1 MFIRSYPFLNPLIV
15 LADLICL
22 FVCLFHV
29 LHLHMQKE
37 ICNDVRRRTNVSYS
51 RDAVKGKKKI
61 DRKEFI
67 VAGN

>member
-1 MFIRSYPFLNPLIV
+1 MNNY
-15 LADLICL
+15 
-22 FVCLFHV
+22 VCLFISRPSFTYA
-29 LHLHMQKE
+29 KE

-67 VAGN
+67 VTGN